1 MPTFM
6 LCLTGVR
13 DGVESLH
20 VKVMKIERGS
30 AAYKQGVNCNMYLKS
45 LSLFCVRNK
54 TFNEP
59 VIVGAS
65 SNRKRTESRD
75 KWECEGDIWR
85 TNVPADDHSVDLD
98 RVLAM
103 VDNILTTA
111 ITTNVLVR
119 TELVEYI

>member
-1 MPTFM
+1 M
-6 LCLTGVR
+6 R

-20 VKVMKIERGS
+20 VKVTKIERGS

-65 SNRKRTESRD
+65 SNRKRIEPRSR
-75 KWECEGDIWR
+75 WECEGDIWR
-85 TNVPADDHSVDLD
+85 TDVPADDHVVDLD